1 MSQVTLLS
9 VDVSQP
15 IDVSI
20 KNETSSADGDVQRFA
35 HLVEQHMDHQD
46 KQKHAQ
52 QQQSGKQS
60 PHNPAKQDVESDKK
74 LESESA
80 QTKNDTKDISST
92 SAKETSEVDSAKQKD
107 NSDVKAEEN
116 IDVFEENE
124 ETKPNS
130 LNVEQKAQESAQLAA
145 DQAKSKSQAL
155 LNLLAA
161 SGDLLVKK
169 DQSSSIE
176 IKVEGSNDL
185 DFSSDPNKQVFDK
198 SKLTKSIELAGER
211 LVNQFTDK
219 GTAQEGEGDKID
231 AIDLLK
237 GKLTENSTGKIA
249 SSETALNS
257 ALVKNIHTTTEQMK
271 AADIGAELG
280 GEHDLIEQ
288 TQESEA
294 GDIKENNVLK
304 EMLAALNHQ
313 SGNKNTGENQDGVEK
328 QTLSGN
334 ESNSSSD
341 KSIELVQKQETT
353 QLESLEKTDV
363 SEPLLASQASK
374 SKIESSNTA
383 TSTESIV
390 LEKKTSSRI
399 NVNLGQSEQGN
410 KEQQSKDAQ
419 QMNQDSRLEQH
430 IEEQVV
436 SESSTKKSM
445 KQAEALEKSM
455 VAETLAKAQVN
466 NAFNSTKAEVEQ
478 INDIANEQLVE
489 HLANRVVKENVQVQK
504 TQLAMETISIYR
516 KDFANEVKEKVMVM
530 INQKLQQ
537 VDIQLDPPE
546 LGNMHV
552 RVNLQNE
559 QASVS
564 FMVQNLQAKEA
575 LEQHIG
581 KLKDMLADSGVDVG
595 NANIEQQS
603 QSSQN
608 EQQEGQASQS
618 GQEGMTGDN
627 IDVTE
632 IPVNMVK
639 ASALGID
646 FYA

>member
-60 PHNPAKQDVESDKK
+60 PHEPAKQDVESDKK

-80 QTKNDTKDISST
+80 QTKNDEKDIAST
-92 SAKETSEVDSAKQKD
+92 SAKKTREADSAKQKD

-116 IDVFEENE
+116 IDASEESE
-124 ETKPNS
+124 EAKPNS
-130 LNVEQKAQESAQLAA
+130 LNAEQKEQENAQLAA
-145 DQAKSKSQAL
+145 EQAKSKSQAL

-169 DQSSSIE
+169 DQSSSVE
-176 IKVEGSNDL
+176 MTEEGSNDL
-185 DFSSDPNKQVFDK
+185 DFPSDLNKQVFDK
-198 SKLTKSIELAGER
+198 SKLTKSIEIASEK
-211 LVNQFTDK
+211 LVSQFTDK
-219 GTAQEGEGDKID
+219 GLALEGEGDSID
-231 AIDLLK
+231 AIDLIK
-237 GKLTENSTGKIA
+237 GKLTENNTVKMA

-257 ALVKNIHTTTEQMK
+257 ALAKNTQITTEQMK
-271 AADIGAELG
+271 AADIVAELG
-280 GEHDLIEQ
+280 NEQDTIEQ
-288 TQESEA
+288 AKESEA
-294 GDIKENNVLK
+294 DDTKENNVLK
-304 EMLAALNHQ
+304 ELLATLSQQN
-313 SGNKNTGENQDGVEK
+313 GDKNTGENQEGVKK

-353 QLESLEKTDV
+353 QLESLDKTDV
-363 SEPLLASQASK
+363 SESLLASQVLK
-374 SKIESSNTA
+374 SEIESSKTTA
-383 TSTESIV
+383 STESII
-390 LEKKTSSRI
+390 LEKKTSSRG
-399 NVNLGQSEQGN
+399 NVNSGQSEQGN
-410 KEQQSKDAQ
+410 KEQPSKDAQ
-419 QMNQDSRLEQH
+419 QMNQSTRLEQH
-430 IEEQVV
+430 IEEQVA
-436 SESSTKKSM
+436 SENSTEKSM
-445 KQAEALEKSM
+445 KQTEAIEKSM

-478 INDIANEQLVE
+478 INDTANEQLVE
-489 HLANRVVKENVQVQK
+489 QLANRVVKENVQVQK

-627 IDVTE
+627 TDVTE
-632 IPVNMVK
+632 ISVNMVK

>member
-20 KNETSSADGDVQRFA
+20 KNETSSAGGDVQRFA

-60 PHNPAKQDVESDKK
+60 PHEPAKQDVDSDNK
-74 LESESA
+74 LESEAA
-80 QTKNDTKDISST
+80 QTKNDKKDSSLT
-92 SAKETSEVDSAKQKD
+92 SANKTSEVDSAKQKD

-116 IDVFEENE
+116 IDASEESE
-124 ETKPNS
+124 EGKPNT
-130 LNVEQKAQESAQLAA
+130 LNVEQKAQEDAQLAA

-176 IKVEGSNDL
+176 VTEESSGL
-185 DFSSDPNKQVFDK
+185 DFSSAPNNQVFDK
-198 SKLTKSIELAGER
+198 SKLTKSIELASEK

-219 GTAQEGEGDKID
+219 GATLEGEGDSID
-231 AIDLLK
+231 AIDLIK
-237 GKLTENSTGKIA
+237 GKLTDNNTVKMA

-257 ALVKNIHTTTEQMK
+257 ALAKNTQTTTEHSK
-271 AADIGAELG
+271 AADIVAELG
-280 GEHDLIEQ
+280 DEQDLIEQ
-288 TQESEA
+288 TQEGES
-294 GDIKENNVLK
+294 DDTKDNNVLK
-304 EMLAALNHQ
+304 ELLVALNQ
-313 SGNKNTGENQDGVEK
+313 QTGDKNTSENQDSVKK
-328 QTLSGN
+328 QTRSGD
-334 ESNSSSD
+334 ESNSSSG
-341 KSIELVQKQETT
+341 KSIELVQKHETT
-353 QLESLEKTDV
+353 QLESLDKTDV
-363 SEPLLASQASK
+363 SEPLLVSQASK
-374 SKIESSNTA
+374 SEVESSKAAA
-383 TSTESIV
+383 TTESIV
-390 LEKKTSSRI
+390 LEKNTSSRV

-410 KEQQSKDAQ
+410 KEQQNKDAQ

-430 IEEQVV
+430 IEEQVA
-436 SESSTKKSM
+436 SENSTKKSM
-445 KQAEALEKSM
+445 KQTEALEKSM

-478 INDIANEQLVE
+478 INDTANDQLVE

-575 LEQHIG
+575 LEQHMG
-581 KLKDMLADSGVDVG
+581 KLKDMLAESGVDVG

-608 EQQEGQASQS
+608 DQQEGQASES

-627 IDVTE
+627 TDVTE

-639 ASALGID
+639 ASALGVD